1 MVVLRL
7 KGVMVTKEETV
18 REKDFLATLRTILE
32 TYEEIAATRMARIRS
47 SVLAG
52 RDFLLEI
59 NAIFQ
64 QVKSSYKARIEL
76 LMKQKKIKDPSKLT
90 FIKRNGK
97 TLYVLVS
104 ANTGLYG
111 DIIKKTYDVFID
123 NLKKMPGDI
132 VILGKLGLE
141 IFKADKVSLPYAYFD
156 FPDNKIDNEILK
168 KIVEHI
174 IQYEKVLVFYEQFN
188 TVISQSP
195 IVTNI
200 SGDPLPW
207 EQAGPHAKYFF
218 EPSLEKIMEFFEKE
232 IFGSIFQQ
240 TIFESELAK
249 FAARMVSLDFA
260 SENTKNRLKQVTIE
274 ANRIKH
280 QEDNKR
286 QMEKFAS
293 MRLWK

>member
-1 MVVLRL
+1 
-7 KGVMVTKEETV
+7 MVTKKELTKEA
-18 REKDFLATLRTILE
+18 EFLTTLRTILE

-47 SVLAG
+47 SVLNS

-64 QVKSSYKARIEL
+64 QVKTSYKTQTEL
-76 LMKQKKIKDPSKLT
+76 LMQTRKIKDSSKLT

-97 TLYVLVS
+97 TLYVFIS

-111 DIIKKTYDVFID
+111 EIIRRTYDVFVE
-123 NLKKMPGDI
+123 NLRKEPGD
-132 VILGKLGLE
+132 VAILGKLGME
-141 IFKADKVSLPYAYFD
+141 IFNEEKIKAPLTYFE
-156 FPDNKIDNEILK
+156 FPDNKMDNEAVQ

-174 IQYEKVLVFYEQFN
+174 IKYEKVLVFYEQFN
-188 TVISQSP
+188 NVISQSP

-207 EQAGPHAKYFF
+207 EKGGPQAKYFF

-232 IFGSIFQQ
+232 IFASIFQQ

-260 SENTKNRLKQVTIE
+260 SENTKIRLKQVIMTRQ
-274 ANRIKH
+274 RIKH

-286 QMEKFAS
+286 QLEKFAS

>member
-1 MVVLRL
+1 MLTKKEL
-7 KGVMVTKEETV
+7 TKETE
-18 REKDFLATLRTILE
+18 FLATLRTILE

-47 SVLAG
+47 SVLG
-52 RDFLLEI
+52 SRDFLLEI

-64 QVKSSYKARIEL
+64 QVKASYKARIEL
-76 LMKQKKIKDPSKLT
+76 LMKKRKIKDPSKLT

-97 TLYVLVS
+97 TLYVFVS

-111 DIIKKTYDVFID
+111 EIIRKTYDVFIESI
-123 NLKKMPGDI
+123 KKEPGD
-132 VILGKLGLE
+132 VAILGKIGMELFNSEG
-141 IFKADKVSLPYAYFD
+141 IKAPLTYFG
-156 FPDNKIDNEILK
+156 FPDNKMDNEAVQ

-188 TVISQSP
+188 NVISQSP

-207 EQAGPHAKYFF
+207 EKGGPATQYFF
-218 EPSLEKIMEFFEKE
+218 EPSLEKIMEFFERE
-232 IFGSIFQQ
+232 IFASIFQQ

-260 SENTKNRLKQVTIE
+260 SENTKARLKKTIL
-274 ANRIKH
+274 AKYRIEH
-280 QEDNKR
+280 REDNKK
-286 QMEKFAS
+286 QLEKFAS
-293 MRLWK
+293 MKLWK

>member
-1 MVVLRL
+1 
-7 KGVMVTKEETV
+7 MVTKKELTRET
-18 REKDFLATLRTILE
+18 EFLTTLKTILE

-47 SVLAG
+47 SVLSS

-64 QVKSSYKARIEL
+64 QVKTSYRTQIEL
-76 LMKQKKIKDPSKLT
+76 LMKKKKIKDSSRLT

-97 TLYVLVS
+97 TLYVFIS

-111 DIIKKTYDVFID
+111 EIIRRTYNVFIEK
-123 NLKKMPGDI
+123 LKKEPGD
-132 VILGKLGLE
+132 VAILGRLGLE
-141 IFKADKVSLPYAYFD
+141 IFNTEGINSPVTYFE
-156 FPDNKIDNEILK
+156 FPDSKMDNAIVQ

-174 IQYEKVLVFYEQFN
+174 VQYEKVLVFYEQFDN
-188 TVISQSP
+188 IISQSP

-200 SGDPLPW
+200 SGDPLSW
-207 EQAGPHAKYFF
+207 EKGGPQTRYFF

-232 IFGSIFQQ
+232 IFASIFQQ

-260 SENTKNRLKQVTIE
+260 SENTKTRLKQVILE
-274 ANRIKH
+274 ENRIKH
-280 QEDNKR
+280 QENNKK
-286 QMEKFAS
+286 QLEMFANIK
-293 MRLWK
+293 LWR

>member
-1 MVVLRL
+1 
-7 KGVMVTKEETV
+7 MVTKKELT
-18 REKDFLATLRTILE
+18 REAEFLTTLRTILE

-47 SVLAG
+47 SVLAS

-64 QVKSSYKARIEL
+64 QVKTSYKTQTEL
-76 LMKQKKIKDPSKLT
+76 LMQTRKIKDSSKLT

-97 TLYVLVS
+97 TLYVFIS

-111 DIIKKTYDVFID
+111 EIIRRTYDVFVE
-123 NLKKMPGDI
+123 NLRKEPGD
-132 VILGKLGLE
+132 VAILGKLGME
-141 IFKADKVSLPYAYFD
+141 IFNEEKIKAPLTYFE
-156 FPDNKIDNEILK
+156 FPDNKMDNEAVQ

-174 IQYEKVLVFYEQFN
+174 IKYEKVLVFYEQFN
-188 TVISQSP
+188 NVISQSP

-207 EQAGPHAKYFF
+207 EKGGPQARYFF

-232 IFGSIFQQ
+232 IFASIFQQ

-260 SENTKNRLKQVTIE
+260 SENTKIRLKQVIMTRQ
-274 ANRIKH
+274 RIKH

-286 QMEKFAS
+286 QLEKFAS

>member
-1 MVVLRL
+1 MI
-7 KGVMVTKEETV
+7 TKKEIIK
-18 REKDFLATLRTILE
+18 EKDFLAILQTILE

-47 SVLAG
+47 SVLDS

-59 NAIFQ
+59 NTIFQ
-64 QVKSSYKARIEL
+64 QVKSSYKNQVSL
-76 LMKQKKIKDPSKLT
+76 LMKKKKIKDPAKLT

-97 TLYVLVS
+97 TLYVFVS

-111 DIIKKTYDVFID
+111 DIIRKTYDVFID
-123 NLKKMPGDI
+123 AVKKEPGDTAI
-132 VILGKLGLE
+132 IGKLGLE
-141 IFKADKVSLPYAYFD
+141 MFRADRISASVSYFD
-156 FPDNKIDNEILK
+156 FPDNRIDNGILK
-168 KIVEHI
+168 KIVEHL

-188 TVISQSP
+188 SVISQSP
-195 IVTNI
+195 ITTSI

-207 EQAGPHAKYFF
+207 EKGEASPVKYFF
-218 EPSLEKIMEFFEKE
+218 EPSLGKIMEFFEKE

-260 SENTKNRLKQVTIE
+260 SENTKNRLKQVTL
-274 ANRIKH
+274 AAARIKH

-286 QMEKFAS
+286 QLEKFAS
-293 MRLWK
+293 MKLWK

>member
-1 MVVLRL
+1 MITR
-7 KGVMVTKEETV
+7 KELTRET
-18 REKDFLATLRTILE
+18 EFLITLRTILE
-32 TYEEIAATRMARIRS
+32 TYEEIAATRMSHIRS
-47 SVLAG
+47 SVLG
-52 RDFLLEI
+52 SRDFLLEI

-64 QVKSSYKARIEL
+64 QVKTSYKTQIEL
-76 LMKQKKIKDPSKLT
+76 LMKKKKIKDPSKLT

-97 TLYVLVS
+97 TLYVFIS

-111 DIIKKTYDVFID
+111 EIIHKTYDAFIG
-123 NLKKMPGDI
+123 NLKKEPGD
-132 VILGKLGLE
+132 VAILGKLGLK
-141 IFKADKVSLPYAYFD
+141 IFNAGKIKAPLTYFE
-156 FPDNKIDNEILK
+156 FPDDKIDNARIQE
-168 KIVEHI
+168 IVEHI

-188 TVISQSP
+188 NVINQSP

-207 EQAGPHAKYFF
+207 EKGGTQVKYFF

-232 IFGSIFQQ
+232 IFASIFQQ

-260 SENTKNRLKQVTIE
+260 SENTKTRLKQIILAE
-274 ANRIKH
+274 NRIKH
-280 QEDNKR
+280 QENNKK
-286 QMEKFAS
+286 QLEKFAS

>member
-1 MVVLRL
+1 MI
-7 KGVMVTKEETV
+7 TKKEIVKEI
-18 REKDFLATLRTILE
+18 DFLVTLRTILE

-47 SVLAG
+47 SALG
-52 RDFLLEI
+52 SRDFLLEI

-64 QVKSSYKARIEL
+64 QVKFSYKNQIERL
-76 LMKQKKIKDPSKLT
+76 LKKKKIKDPTKLT
-90 FIKRNGK
+90 FVKRNGK
-97 TLYVLVS
+97 TLYVFVS

-123 NLKKMPGDI
+123 NLKKTPGDV
-132 VILGKLGLE
+132 VIMGKLGVE
-141 IFKADKVSLPYAYFD
+141 IFKADKVSIPYTYFD
-156 FPDNKIDNEILK
+156 FPDNKIDNAILK
-168 KIVEHI
+168 KIIAHI
-174 IQYEKVLVFYEQFN
+174 IQYEKVIVFYEQFN

-195 IVTNI
+195 IITSI

-207 EQAGPHAKYFF
+207 EKGGLLAKYFF
-218 EPSLEKIMEFFEKE
+218 EPSLQKIMEFFEKE

-260 SENTKNRLKQVTIE
+260 SENTKSRLKQVIRE
-274 ANRIKH
+274 SNRIKH
-280 QEDNKR
+280 QEANKR
-286 QMEKFAS
+286 QLEKFAS

>member
-1 MVVLRL
+1 
-7 KGVMVTKEETV
+7 MVTRKELTKET
-18 REKDFLATLRTILE
+18 EFLTTLRTILE

-47 SVLAG
+47 SVLG
-52 RDFLLEI
+52 SRDFLLEI

-64 QVKSSYKARIEL
+64 QVKASYRARIEL
-76 LMKQKKIKDPSKLT
+76 LMKNKRIKDFSKLT

-97 TLYVLVS
+97 TLYVFIS

-111 DIIKKTYDVFID
+111 DIIRRTYDVFIE
-123 NLKKMPGDI
+123 NLKKEPGD
-132 VILGKLGLE
+132 VAILGKLGLE
-141 IFKADKVSLPYAYFD
+141 IFNTEKISSPLTYFE
-156 FPDNKIDNEILK
+156 FPDNKMDNAAVQ
-168 KIVEHI
+168 KIVEYI

-188 TVISQSP
+188 NVISQSP

-207 EQAGPHAKYFF
+207 EKGGPQARYFF

-232 IFGSIFQQ
+232 IFASIFQQ

-260 SENTKNRLKQVTIE
+260 SENTKTRLKQVILTTQ
-274 ANRIKH
+274 RIKH
-280 QEDNKR
+280 QENNKK
-286 QMEKFAS
+286 QLGKFAS

>member
-1 MVVLRL
+1 MI
-7 KGVMVTKEETV
+7 TKKEIVKEI
-18 REKDFLATLRTILE
+18 DFLNTLKEILE
-32 TYEEIAATRMARIRS
+32 TYEEIAATRMARIRT
-47 SVLAG
+47 SVLG
-52 RDFLLEI
+52 SRDFLLEL

-64 QVKSSYKARIEL
+64 QVKSSYTSAIEI
-76 LMKQKKIKDPSKLT
+76 LMKKKKIKDPSKLT

-97 TLYVLVS
+97 TLYIFVS

-123 NLKKMPGDI
+123 NLKKTPGDV
-132 VILGKLGLE
+132 VIMGKLGVE
-141 IFKADKVSLPYAYFD
+141 IYKADKVSIPYTYFD
-156 FPDNKIDNEILK
+156 FPDNKMDNNILQT
-168 KIVEHI
+168 ITQHI

-207 EQAGPHAKYFF
+207 DKGGPQAKYFF
-218 EPSLEKIMEFFEKE
+218 EPSLQKIMEFFEKE

-249 FAARMVSLDFA
+249 FAARMVSLDYA
-260 SENTKNRLKQVTIE
+260 SDNTKDRLKQVILQK
-274 ANRIKH
+274 NRIKH

-286 QMEKFAS
+286 QLEKFAS

>member
-1 MVVLRL
+1 
-7 KGVMVTKEETV
+7 MVTKKELTRET
-18 REKDFLATLRTILE
+18 DFLTILRTILE

-47 SVLAG
+47 SVLKS
-52 RDFLLEI
+52 RDFLFEI

-64 QVKSSYKARIEL
+64 QVKTSYRTQIEA
-76 LMKQKKIKDPSKLT
+76 LMKSKKIKDSSRLT

-97 TLYVLVS
+97 TLYVFIS

-111 DIIKKTYDVFID
+111 EIIRKTYDVFIEK
-123 NLKKMPGDI
+123 LKKEPGD
-132 VILGKLGLE
+132 VAILGKLGMD
-141 IFKADKVSLPYAYFD
+141 IFKTEGIKTPSTYFE
-156 FPDNKIDNEILK
+156 FPDDKIDNVVLQ

-174 IQYEKVLVFYEQFN
+174 IKYEKVLVFYEQFN
-188 TVISQSP
+188 NVVNQSP

-207 EQAGPHAKYFF
+207 EKGGPQTKYLF

-232 IFGSIFQQ
+232 IFASIFQQ

-260 SENTKNRLKQVTIE
+260 SENTKTRLKQVILTK
-274 ANRIKH
+274 NRIKH
-280 QEDNKR
+280 QEDNRK
-286 QMEKFAS
+286 QLEKFAS
-293 MRLWK
+293 MSLWK

>member
-1 MVVLRL
+1 MI
-7 KGVMVTKEETV
+7 TKKEIV
-18 REKDFLATLRTILE
+18 REIDFLNTLQTILE
-32 TYEEIAATRMARIRS
+32 TYEEIAATRMARIRT
-47 SVLAG
+47 SVLG
-52 RDFLLEI
+52 SRDFLLEI

-64 QVKSSYKARIEL
+64 QVKSSYQSAIEIY
-76 LMKQKKIKDPSKLT
+76 MKKKKIKDASKLT
-90 FIKRNGK
+90 FVKRNGK
-97 TLYVLVS
+97 TLYIFVS

-123 NLKKMPGDI
+123 NLKKTPGDV
-132 VILGKLGLE
+132 VIMGKLGVE
-141 IFKADKVSLPYAYFD
+141 IFKADKVSIPYTYFD
-156 FPDNKIDNEILK
+156 FPDNKIDNSILK
-168 KIVEHI
+168 KITEHI

-207 EQAGPHAKYFF
+207 EKGGLQAKYFF
-218 EPSLEKIMEFFEKE
+218 EPSLQKIMEFFEKE

-249 FAARMVSLDFA
+249 FAARMVSLDYA
-260 SENTKNRLKQVTIE
+260 SSNTKNRLKQAVL
-274 ANRIKH
+274 AKNKIKH

-286 QMEKFAS
+286 QLEKFAS

>member
-1 MVVLRL
+1 MI
-7 KGVMVTKEETV
+7 TKKETGK
-18 REKDFLATLRTILE
+18 EKDFLVTLHTILE

-47 SVLAG
+47 SVLAS

-64 QVKSSYKARIEL
+64 QVKSSYKNQIAL
-76 LMKQKKIKDPSKLT
+76 LMQKKKIKDPKKLT
-90 FIKRNGK
+90 FIARNGK
-97 TLYVLVS
+97 TLYVFVS

-111 DIIKKTYDVFID
+111 DIIKKTYDIFVA
-123 NLKKMPGDI
+123 NLKKTPGDV

-141 IFKADKVSLPYAYFD
+141 IFQSEKINAPLVYFD
-156 FPDNKIDNEILK
+156 FPDNKIDNNIVK
-168 KIVEHI
+168 KIVDHI

-188 TVISQSP
+188 NVISQSP

-207 EQAGPHAKYFF
+207 EQAGPQAEYFF

-260 SENTKNRLKQVTIE
+260 SDNTKNRLKQVIIE
-274 ANRIKH
+274 KNRIKH
-280 QEDNKR
+280 QENNKR
-286 QMEKFAS
+286 QLEKFAS

>member
-1 MVVLRL
+1 
-7 KGVMVTKEETV
+7 MVTKKELT
-18 REKDFLATLRTILE
+18 REAEFLTILRTILE

-47 SVLAG
+47 SVLAS
-52 RDFLLEI
+52 RDFLLEL

-64 QVKSSYKARIEL
+64 QVKTSYRARIEF
-76 LMKQKKIKDPSKLT
+76 LMKTKKIKDPSKLT

-97 TLYVLVS
+97 TLHVFVS

-111 DIIKKTYDVFID
+111 DIIRKTYEVFIE
-123 NLKKMPGDI
+123 NLKKTPGD
-132 VILGKLGLE
+132 VAILGKLGLQ
-141 IFKADKVSLPYAYFD
+141 IFNTEGIKAPLTYFE
-156 FPDNKIDNEILK
+156 FPDNKMDNAVVQ

-188 TVISQSP
+188 NVISQSP

-207 EQAGPHAKYFF
+207 EKGGPQAKYFF

-232 IFGSIFQQ
+232 IFASIFQQ

-249 FAARMVSLDFA
+249 FASRMVSLDFA
-260 SENTKNRLKQVTIE
+260 SENTKNRLKQVTLV
-274 ANRIKH
+274 AARIKH

-286 QMEKFAS
+286 QLEKFAT

>member
-1 MVVLRL
+1 
-7 KGVMVTKEETV
+7 MVTKKELTQEADWLSV
-18 REKDFLATLRTILE
+18 LCTILE

-47 SVLAG
+47 SVLG
-52 RDFLLEI
+52 SRDFLLEI

-64 QVKSSYKARIEL
+64 QVKTSYKSQIEL
-76 LMKQKKIKDPSKLT
+76 LMKNNKIKDPSKLT

-97 TLYVLVS
+97 TLHVFIS

-111 DIIKKTYDVFID
+111 DIIRRTYDVFIE
-123 NLKKMPGDI
+123 NLKKEPGDV

-141 IFKADKVSLPYAYFD
+141 IFKAEGISVPLTYFE
-156 FPDNKIDNEILK
+156 FPDNKMDNAIVQ
-168 KIVEHI
+168 KIVEHV
-174 IQYEKVLVFYEQFN
+174 IQYEKILVFYEQFN
-188 TVISQSP
+188 NVINQSP

-207 EQAGPHAKYFF
+207 EKGGPQARYFF

-232 IFGSIFQQ
+232 IFESIFAQ

-260 SENTKNRLKQVTIE
+260 TENTKTRLKQVTL
-274 ANRIKH
+274 ANNRIKH
-280 QEDNKR
+280 QENNKK
-286 QMEKFAS
+286 QLEKFAY

>member
-1 MVVLRL
+1 
-7 KGVMVTKEETV
+7 MVTNKELTRET
-18 REKDFLATLRTILE
+18 EFLTILRIILE

-47 SVLAG
+47 SVLG
-52 RDFLLEI
+52 SRDFLLEI

-64 QVKSSYKARIEL
+64 QVKTSYKAQIEL
-76 LMKQKKIKDPSKLT
+76 LMKNKKIKDSSKLT

-97 TLYVLVS
+97 TLYVFIS

-111 DIIKKTYDVFID
+111 EIIRKTYDVFIESFQ
-123 NLKKMPGDI
+123 KEPGD
-132 VILGKLGLE
+132 VAILGHLGLDF
-141 IFKADKVSLPYAYFD
+141 FKAEKIKTPLTYFE
-156 FPDNKIDNEILK
+156 FPDNKMDNAVVQ

-188 TVISQSP
+188 NVISQSP

-207 EQAGPHAKYFF
+207 EKGGEQAHYFF

-232 IFGSIFQQ
+232 IFASIFQQ

-260 SENTKNRLKQVTIE
+260 SENTKTRLKQVVL
-274 ANRIKH
+274 ARQRIKH
-280 QEDNKR
+280 QENNKR
-286 QMEKFAS
+286 QLEKFAS
-293 MRLWK
+293 MTLWK